1 MYAHTNEG
9 LPTPLTSI
17 DNLLKEADSSARPE
31 KVFIGHNLGHRT
43 FLALIPM
50 KDFYAMSKVA
60 NERQP
65 DGSPATQRPL
75 NEAHATGLAKY
86 ILRGLV
92 AAAIE
97 YRDKNNKPESEA
109 LNELQRVMGPQTYMS
124 LQPIIAN
131 LRTVEAGG
139 AGIEGRRMESEGET
153 ACFKVYLG
161 QRDLLYVI
169 DGQHRRYAMD
179 LVFEFLT
186 EIRLNR
192 KYPRKP
198 KLFEGDF
205 KAIIENDM
213 LAAWDECDE
222 VARGFC
228 KIAVEIHLGLG
239 VREEQ
244 QLFHDLNNLSKK
256 VERSLALKFDSANPV
271 NQFIQNELLPN
282 ILDWEDVVDGDQSN
296 WQKDT
301 GRWTFRDLAAV
312 NAILFLNKT
321 SIASATPKDVEEKQ
335 ATAYRMW
342 GAIANVP
349 GFGKQGAKANTVL
362 AQPVVVK
369 AIAKLVYDLGFGRRR
384 DETAAEDLE
393 KLLHNLSQV
402 NFSHTNPVWRF
413 YEMTEQQRTKEKLNG
428 LRDYLPDNGN
438 VSRDI
443 GHFDKQNGWMKF
455 GTRHNDIYPIIADM
469 IRWQLDL
476 PSRFAPKVENAA

>member
-1 MYAHTNEG
+1 MFAQNEG
-9 LPTPLTSI
+9 LPTPLTSV
-17 DNLLKEADSSARPE
+17 DNLLKEADSTARPE

-43 FLALIPM
+43 FMTLIPM

-86 ILRGLV
+86 ILRGLL
-92 AAAIE
+92 ASAIE
-97 YRDKNNKPESEA
+97 YRRNFGKPESAA
-109 LNELQRVMGPQTYMS
+109 LNELQRIMGPQTYMS
-124 LQPIIAN
+124 LQPIVAN
-131 LRTVEAGG
+131 LRTVEPGG
-139 AGIEGRRMESEGET
+139 TGIVGRRMESEGET
-153 ACFKVYLG
+153 ACFKVFLG

-179 LVFEFLT
+179 LVFEFLS
-186 EIRLNR
+186 EVRLNR

-205 KAIIENDM
+205 KATLEADV

-222 VARGFC
+222 MARGYC

-244 QLFHDLNNLSKK
+244 QLFHDLNNLAKK
-256 VERSLALKFDSANPV
+256 VEKSLALRFDSANPV

-282 ILDWEDVVDGDQSN
+282 ILDWDDVVDGDQSN
-296 WQKDT
+296 WAKDT
-301 GRWTFRDLAAV
+301 GRWTFRDLAAT

-321 SIASATPKDVEEKQ
+321 SIASATPLDVEQKQ
-335 ATAYRMW
+335 AVAYRMW
-342 GAIANVP
+342 AAIANVP
-349 GFGKQGAKANTVL
+349 GFGKVGAKSQTVL

-413 YEMTEQQRTKEKLNG
+413 YEMTEQQRVKEKLNG
-428 LRDYLPDNGN
+428 LRDYLPDGGGVN
-438 VSRDI
+438 RDI
-443 GHFDKQNGWMKF
+443 GMFDTQNNWMKF

-469 IRWQLDL
+469 IRWMLKL
-476 PSRFAPKVENAA
+476 PSRTALKQDAA

>member
-1 MYAHTNEG
+1 MFAANTDS
-9 LPTPLTSI
+9 LPTPLASI
-17 DNLLKEADSSARPE
+17 DSLLKDADSATRPE

-65 DGSPATQRPL
+65 DGTPATQRPL

-86 ILRGLV
+86 ILRGMI

-97 YRDKNNKPESEA
+97 FRRNHGKPESLA
-109 LNELQRVMGPQTYMS
+109 LHELQRVMGPQTYMS
-124 LQPIIAN
+124 LQPIVAN
-131 LRTVEAGG
+131 LRTVEPGG
-139 AGIEGRRMESEGET
+139 AGIEGKRMEADGET
-153 ACFKVYLG
+153 ACFKVFLG
-161 QRDLLYVI
+161 QRDMLYVI

-198 KLFEGDF
+198 KLFEGNF
-205 KAIIENDM
+205 KEQIAPDV

-222 VARGFC
+222 VARGFA

-244 QLFHDLNNLSKK
+244 QLFHDLNNLAKK

-271 NQFIQNELLPN
+271 NQFIQNELLPH
-282 ILDWEDVVDGDQSN
+282 ILDWDDVVDGDQAN
-296 WQKDT
+296 WTKDT
-301 GRWTFRDLAAV
+301 GRWTFRDLAAT

-321 SIASATPKDVEEKQ
+321 SIASATPADVEDKY
-335 ATAYRMW
+335 AVACRMW

-349 GFGKQGAKANTVL
+349 GFGKPGAKANTVL

-384 DETAAEDLE
+384 DATAGEDLE
-393 KLLHNLSQV
+393 RLLMSLSQV

-413 YEMTEQQRTKEKLNG
+413 YEMTEQERIKAKLNG
-428 LRDYLPDNGN
+428 LRDYLPDNGDVN
-438 VSRDI
+438 RSI
-443 GHFDKQNGWMKF
+443 GTFDTANKWMRF
-455 GTRHNDIYPIIADM
+455 ATRHNDIYPIIGDM
-469 IRWQLDL
+469 IRWMLKL
-476 PSRFAPKVENAA
+476 PSRTAPKADDAA

>member
-1 MYAHTNEG
+1 MFAQNEG
-9 LPTPLTSI
+9 LPTPITSI
-17 DNLLKEADSSARPE
+17 DNLLKEADSTARPE

-43 FLALIPM
+43 FMALIPM

-97 YRDKNNKPESEA
+97 YRKNFNKPESPA
-109 LNELQRVMGPQTYMS
+109 LAELQRVMGPQTYMS

-131 LRTVEAGG
+131 LRTCEPGG
-139 AGIEGRRMESEGET
+139 SGIEGRRMESEGET

-205 KAIIENDM
+205 KALIEPDM

-256 VERSLALKFDSANPV
+256 VERSLALKFDSANPI

-282 ILDWEDVVDGDQSN
+282 ILAWEDVVDGDQAN
-296 WQKDT
+296 WAKDS
-301 GRWTFRDLAAV
+301 GLWTFRDLAAA

-321 SIASATPKDVEEKQ
+321 SIASATPADVEQKQ
-335 ATAYRMW
+335 VVAERMW
-342 GAIANVP
+342 SAIANVP
-349 GFGKQGAKANTVL
+349 GFGKPGAKATTVL

-384 DETAAEDLE
+384 DATATEDLE
-393 KLLHNLSQV
+393 KLLNNLSQV
-402 NFSHTNPVWRF
+402 NFSHSNPVWRF
-413 YEMTEQQRTKEKLNG
+413 YEMTEQQRVKEKLNG
-428 LRDYLPDNGN
+428 LRDYLPDGGN
-438 VSRDI
+438 VNRDI
-443 GHFDKQNGWMKF
+443 GHFDTQNKWMKF
-455 GTRHNDIYPIIADM
+455 GTRHNDIYPVIGDM
-469 IRWQLDL
+469 IRWMLKL
-476 PSRFAPKVENAA
+476 PSRTTPKEQAA

>member
-1 MYAHTNEG
+1 MFLQNDSM
-9 LPTPLTSI
+9 PTPLNT
-17 DNLLKEADSSARPE
+17 LLAEADSSTRPE

-43 FLALIPM
+43 FLTLIPM

-60 NERQP
+60 NERQA

-75 NEAHATGLAKY
+75 NEAHATALAKY
-86 ILRGLV
+86 ILRGLIS
-92 AAAIE
+92 AAIE
-97 YRDKNNKPESEA
+97 YRKNFNKPELPA
-109 LNELQRVMGPQTYMS
+109 LNEIQQIMGPQTYMS

-131 LRTVEAGG
+131 LRTVDPGG
-139 AGIEGRRMESEGET
+139 SSIEGKRMESDGET

-161 QRDLLYVI
+161 QRDMLYVI

-198 KLFEGDF
+198 KLFDGDF
-205 KAIIENDM
+205 KAILASDV

-244 QLFHDLNNLSKK
+244 QLFHDLNNLAKK

-271 NQFIQNELLPN
+271 NQFIQNDLLPN
-282 ILDWEDVVDGDQSN
+282 ILDWEDVADGDQSN

-321 SIASATPKDVEEKQ
+321 SIASATPADVDSKH
-335 ATAYRMW
+335 AIAYRMW
-342 GAIANVP
+342 AAIANVP
-349 GFGKQGAKANTVL
+349 GFGKVGAKANTVL

-369 AIAKLVYDLGFGRRR
+369 AIAKLVYDLGFGRKR
-384 DETAAEDLE
+384 DEHSEQDLE

-413 YEMTEQQRTKEKLNG
+413 YEMTEQERIKAKLNG
-428 LRDYLPDNGN
+428 LRDYLPDNGD
-438 VSRDI
+438 STRSI
-443 GHFDKQNGWMKF
+443 GHYDAQQKLMKF
-455 GTRHNDIYPIIADM
+455 GTRHNDIFPILADM
-469 IRWQLDL
+469 IRWQLKL
-476 PSRFAPKVENAA
+476 SSRHQSQKPDAA

>member
-1 MYAHTNEG
+1 MFLQNDSM
-9 LPTPLTSI
+9 PTPLNT
-17 DNLLKEADSSARPE
+17 LLMEADSSTRPE

-43 FLALIPM
+43 FLTLIPM

-60 NERQP
+60 NERQA

-75 NEAHATGLAKY
+75 NEAHATALAKY
-86 ILRGLV
+86 ILRGLIS
-92 AAAIE
+92 AAIE
-97 YRDKNNKPESEA
+97 FRKNFNKPELPA
-109 LNELQRVMGPQTYMS
+109 LNNLQRVMGPQTYMS

-131 LRTVEAGG
+131 LRTVDPGG
-139 AGIEGRRMESEGET
+139 SSIEGKRMECDGET

-161 QRDLLYVI
+161 QRDMLYVI

-198 KLFEGDF
+198 KLFDGDL
-205 KAIIENDM
+205 KATLDHDV

-244 QLFHDLNNLSKK
+244 QLFHDLNNLAKK

-271 NQFIQNELLPN
+271 NQFIQNDLLPN
-282 ILDWEDVVDGDQSN
+282 ILDWEDVADGDQSN

-301 GRWTFRDLAAV
+301 GRWTFRDLAAA

-321 SIASATPKDVEEKQ
+321 SIASATPADVEEKH

-342 GAIANVP
+342 AAIANVP
-349 GFGKQGAKANTVL
+349 GFGKTGAKANTVL

-369 AIAKLVYDLGFGRRR
+369 AIAKLVYDLGFGRKR
-384 DETAAEDLE
+384 DENSEQDLE

-413 YEMTEQQRTKEKLNG
+413 YEMTEQERIKAKLNG
-428 LRDYLPDNGN
+428 LRDYLPDSGDTT
-438 VSRDI
+438 RDI
-443 GHFDKQNGWMKF
+443 GHYDVSQKLMKF

-469 IRWQLDL
+469 IRWQLKL
-476 PSRFAPKVENAA
+476 TNRHAPKEPEQAA

>member
-1 MYAHTNEG
+1 MFAQNEG
-9 LPTPLTSI
+9 LPTPITSI
-17 DNLLKEADSSARPE
+17 DSLMNTADSSARPE

-43 FLALIPM
+43 FMALIPI

-75 NEAHATGLAKY
+75 NEGHATGLAKY

-92 AAAIE
+92 SAAIE
-97 YRDKNNKPESEA
+97 FRKNFGKPASEA
-109 LNELQRVMGPQTYMS
+109 LMELQRVMGPQTYMS

-131 LRTVEAGG
+131 LRTTEPGG
-139 AGIEGRRMESEGET
+139 SNIQGKRMESEGET

-198 KLFEGDF
+198 KLYEGDF
-205 KAIIENDM
+205 KAILEPDV

-271 NQFIQNELLPN
+271 NQFIQNDLLPN
-282 ILDWEDVVDGDQSN
+282 ILDWDDVVDGDQSN

-321 SIASATPKDVEEKQ
+321 SIASASPKDVDDKQ

-342 GAIANVP
+342 GAVANVP

-384 DETAAEDLE
+384 DESAAADLE
-393 KLLHNLSQV
+393 KLLSSLSQV

-413 YEMTEQQRTKEKLNG
+413 YEMTEQQRTKEKLQG
-428 LRDYLPDNGN
+428 LRDYLPDNGS

-443 GHFDKQNGWMKF
+443 GHFDKQNNWMKF

-476 PSRFAPKVENAA
+476 PSRFAVKAENAA

>member
-1 MYAHTNEG
+1 MFAHTNEG
-9 LPTPLTSI
+9 LPTPLASI
-17 DNLLKEADSSARPE
+17 DTLLKEADSSARPE

-43 FLALIPM
+43 FMALIPM

-65 DGSPATQRPL
+65 DGTPATQRPL
-75 NEAHATGLAKY
+75 NEAHATALAKY
-86 ILRGLV
+86 ILRGLL

-97 YRDKNNKPESEA
+97 YRYNFGKPESEA
-109 LNELQRVMGPQTYMS
+109 LRELQRVMGPQAYMS
-124 LQPIIAN
+124 LQPIVAN
-131 LRTVEAGG
+131 IRTCDPGG
-139 AGIEGRRMESEGET
+139 AGIEGKRMESEGET

-198 KLFEGDF
+198 KLFEGNF
-205 KAIIENDM
+205 KETIPNEV

-244 QLFHDLNNLSKK
+244 QLFHDLNNLAKK

-271 NQFIQNELLPN
+271 NQFIQNDLLPN
-282 ILDWEDVVDGDQSN
+282 ILDWDDVVDGDQSN
-296 WQKDT
+296 WAKDT
-301 GRWTFRDLAAV
+301 GRWTFRDLAAT

-321 SIASATPKDVEEKQ
+321 SIASATPLDVEQKQ

-349 GFGKQGAKANTVL
+349 GFGKPGAKATTVL

-369 AIAKLVYDLGFGRRR
+369 AVAKLVYDLGFGRRR
-384 DETAAEDLE
+384 DATAAEDLE
-393 KLLHNLSQV
+393 KLLQNLSQV

-413 YEMTEQQRTKEKLNG
+413 YEMTEQDRIKAKLNG
-428 LRDYLPDNGN
+428 LRDYLPDGGN
-438 VSRDI
+438 VNRDI
-443 GHFDKQNGWMKF
+443 GMFDTQNKWMKF
-455 GTRHNDIYPIIADM
+455 GTRHNDIYPIIGDM
-469 IRWQLDL
+469 IRWMLKL
-476 PSRFAPKVENAA
+476 PSRTAVKDEAA

>member
-1 MYAHTNEG
+1 MFMHNES
-9 LPTPLTSI
+9 LPTPLASI
-17 DNLLKEADSSARPE
+17 DSLLKEADSQVRPE

-43 FLALIPM
+43 FIALIPM

-65 DGSPATQRPL
+65 DGTPATQRPL

-86 ILRGLV
+86 ILRGMI

-97 YRDKNNKPESEA
+97 YRRNFHKPESLA
-109 LNELQRVMGPQTYMS
+109 LHELQRVMGPQTYMS
-124 LQPIIAN
+124 LQPIVAN
-131 LRTVEAGG
+131 LRTVEPGG
-139 AGIEGRRMESEGET
+139 AGIEGKRMECDGET
-153 ACFKVYLG
+153 ACFKVFLG
-161 QRDLLYVI
+161 QRDMLYVI

-198 KLFEGDF
+198 KLFEGNF
-205 KAIIENDM
+205 KETIPTDV

-222 VARGFC
+222 VARGFS

-244 QLFHDLNNLSKK
+244 QLFHDLNNLAKK

-271 NQFIQNELLPN
+271 NQFIQNELLPH
-282 ILDWEDVVDGDQSN
+282 ILDWDDVVDGDQSN
-296 WQKDT
+296 WAKDT
-301 GRWTFRDLAAV
+301 GRWTFRDLAAT

-321 SIASATPKDVEEKQ
+321 SIASATPADVEDKY
-335 ATAYRMW
+335 AVACRMW

-349 GFGKQGAKANTVL
+349 GFGKPGAKANTVL

-384 DETAAEDLE
+384 DANAQEDLE
-393 KLLHNLSQV
+393 RLLMSLSQV

-413 YEMTEQQRTKEKLNG
+413 YEMTEQERIKAKLTG
-428 LRDYLPDNGN
+428 LRDYLPDGGDTNR
-438 VSRDI
+438 SI
-443 GHFDKQNGWMKF
+443 GTFDTANKWMRF
-455 GTRHNDIYPIIADM
+455 ATRHNDIYPIIGDM
-469 IRWQLDL
+469 IRWMLKL
-476 PSRFAPKVENAA
+476 PSRTAEKATDAA

>member
-1 MYAHTNEG
+1 MFMHNES
-9 LPTPLTSI
+9 LPTPLASI
-17 DNLLKEADSSARPE
+17 DSLLKEADSQVRPE

-43 FLALIPM
+43 FIALIPM

-65 DGSPATQRPL
+65 DGTPATQRPL

-86 ILRGLV
+86 ILRGMI

-97 YRDKNNKPESEA
+97 YRRNFHKPESLA
-109 LNELQRVMGPQTYMS
+109 LHELQRVMGPQTYMS
-124 LQPIIAN
+124 LQPIVAN
-131 LRTVEAGG
+131 LRTVEPGG
-139 AGIEGRRMESEGET
+139 AGIEGKRMECDGET
-153 ACFKVYLG
+153 ACFKVFLG
-161 QRDLLYVI
+161 QRDMLYVI

-198 KLFEGDF
+198 KLFEGNF
-205 KAIIENDM
+205 KETIPTDV

-222 VARGFC
+222 VARGFS

-244 QLFHDLNNLSKK
+244 QLFHDLNNLAKK

-271 NQFIQNELLPN
+271 NQFIQNELLPH
-282 ILDWEDVVDGDQSN
+282 ILDWDDVVDGDQSN
-296 WQKDT
+296 WAKDT
-301 GRWTFRDLAAV
+301 GRWTFRDLAAT

-321 SIASATPKDVEEKQ
+321 SIASATPADVEDKY
-335 ATAYRMW
+335 AVACRMW

-349 GFGKQGAKANTVL
+349 GFGKPGAKANTVL
-362 AQPVVVK
+362 AQPGVVK

-384 DETAAEDLE
+384 DANAQEDLE
-393 KLLHNLSQV
+393 RLLMSLSQV

-413 YEMTEQQRTKEKLNG
+413 YEMTEQERIKAKLTG
-428 LRDYLPDNGN
+428 LRDYLPDGGDTNR
-438 VSRDI
+438 SI
-443 GHFDKQNGWMKF
+443 GTFDTANKWMRF
-455 GTRHNDIYPIIADM
+455 ATRHNDIYPIIGDM
-469 IRWQLDL
+469 IRWMLKL
-476 PSRFAPKVENAA
+476 PSRTAEKATDAA

>member
-1 MYAHTNEG
+1 MFAANTDS
-9 LPTPLTSI
+9 LPTPLASI
-17 DNLLKEADSSARPE
+17 DSLLKEADTSTRPE

-60 NERQP
+60 NERQA
-65 DGSPATQRPL
+65 DGTPATQRPL

-86 ILRGLV
+86 ILRGMI
-92 AAAIE
+92 AAAID
-97 YRDKNNKPESEA
+97 YRRNHGKPESLA
-109 LNELQRVMGPQTYMS
+109 LHELQRVMGPQTYMS
-124 LQPIIAN
+124 LQPIVAN
-131 LRTVEAGG
+131 LRTVEPGG
-139 AGIEGRRMESEGET
+139 SGIEGKRMEADGET
-153 ACFKVYLG
+153 ACFKVFLG
-161 QRDLLYVI
+161 QRDMLYVI

-198 KLFEGDF
+198 KLYEGNF
-205 KAIIENDM
+205 KEPIATDV

-222 VARGFC
+222 VARGFS

-244 QLFHDLNNLSKK
+244 QLFHDLNNLAKK

-271 NQFIQNELLPN
+271 NQFIQNELLPH
-282 ILDWEDVVDGDQSN
+282 ILNWEDVVDGDQSN
-296 WQKDT
+296 WTKDT
-301 GRWTFRDLAAV
+301 GRWTFRDLAAT

-321 SIASATPKDVEEKQ
+321 SIASATPADVEDKY
-335 ATAYRMW
+335 AVACRMW

-349 GFGKQGAKANTVL
+349 GFGKPGAKANTVL

-384 DETAAEDLE
+384 GATAGDDLE
-393 KLLHNLSQV
+393 RLLMSLSQV

-413 YEMTEQQRTKEKLNG
+413 YEMTEQERIKAKLNG
-428 LRDYLPDNGN
+428 LRDYLPDGGDSNR
-438 VSRDI
+438 SI
-443 GHFDKQNGWMKF
+443 STFDTQNKWMKF
-455 GTRHNDIYPIIADM
+455 ATRHNDIYPIIGDM
-469 IRWQLDL
+469 IRWMLKL
-476 PSRFAPKVENAA
+476 PSRTAEKVDPA

>member
-9 LPTPLTSI
+9 LPTPITNI
-17 DNLLKEADSSARPE
+17 EDLLKEADSSARPE

-43 FLALIPM
+43 FLTLIPM

-75 NEAHATGLAKY
+75 NEGHATGLAKY
-86 ILRGLV
+86 ILRGLIS
-92 AAAIE
+92 AAIA
-97 YRDKNNKPESEA
+97 YRRNFNKPESPA
-109 LNELQRVMGPQTYMS
+109 LTELQRVMGAQTYMS
-124 LQPIIAN
+124 MQPIIAN
-131 LRTVEAGG
+131 LRTCAPDG
-139 AGIEGRRMESEGET
+139 AGIEGKRMESDGET

-205 KAIIENDM
+205 KAFIEPDV

-239 VREEQ
+239 VQEEQ
-244 QLFHDLNNLSKK
+244 QLFHDLNNLAKK
-256 VERSLALKFDSANPV
+256 VEKSLALKFDSANPI
-271 NQFIQNELLPN
+271 NRFIQSDLLPS
-282 ILDWEDVVDGDQSN
+282 ILQWDDVADGDQAN
-296 WQKDT
+296 WKQDT

-321 SIASATPKDVEEKQ
+321 SIASASPTDVEDKQ
-335 ATAYRMW
+335 EIASRMW
-342 GAIANVP
+342 DEVSKVP
-349 GFGKQGAKANTVL
+349 GFGMAGAKSKTVA

-369 AIAKLVYDLGFGRRR
+369 AIAKLVYDLAFGRKR
-384 DETAAEDLE
+384 DENSESDLD
-393 KLLHNLSQV
+393 KLLSNLHLLNFAHN
-402 NFSHTNPVWRF
+402 NPVWRF
-413 YEMTEQQRTKEKLNG
+413 YQMTEQERVRAKLAG
-428 LRDYLPDNGN
+428 LREYLPDGGATT
-438 VSRDI
+438 RDI
-443 GHFDKQNGWMKF
+443 GSYDKQTGWMKF
-455 GTRHNDIYPIIADM
+455 GTRHNDIYPIIGDM
-469 IRWQLDL
+469 IRWQLQL
-476 PSRFAPKVENAA
+476 PSRHAGKEADPA